1 MELTTKQAEGLRI
14 TLERFQAG
22 EPYTCIA
29 GYAGTGK
36 STLVKFII
44 DAMGLNPE
52 DQVCYCAF
60 TGKAATVLKEKG
72 CPNAITA
79 HKLLYK
85 AVPLSDGTFLFEEVY
100 DFDKDFKVI
109 VVDEVSMLP
118 KEMWDLLLTHNIYV
132 LACGDPFQLPTIN
145 PDDDNH
151 VLDNPH
157 IFLDEIM
164 RQALDSEIIRL
175 SLDIREGRPLN
186 LFSGKDVKVVEKA
199 SLVTGMLTWA
209 DQILCATNNTRIG
222 INQQMRVLLGKDGDP
237 KDGDKIIC
245 LNNHWETNGSLDNP
259 LTNGRILTITN
270 AKMRTLRFPEWR
282 IGVGS
287 LAVILCDL
295 VDEESGET
303 YYNMYLDKQGLVTGT
318 PGLNPKQ
325 KFKLSRIS
333 KRYYSGPRDI
343 LDVAYAYAIT
353 GHKAQGSEFKNV
365 VVLEERFPF
374 GKTEHARWLYTC
386 ATRASDKLII
396 VKQ

>member
-1 MELTTKQAEGLRI
+1 MQLTTKQEEGLKI
-14 TLERFQAG
+14 TLERYNAG
-22 EPYTCIA
+22 EQYTCIA

-44 DAMGLNPE
+44 DAIGLDAE
-52 DQVCYCAF
+52 KEVCYCAF

-85 AVPLSDGTFLFEEVY
+85 SVPLPDGTFFFEPVLGL
-100 DFDKDFKVI
+100 DKNFKII

-118 KEMWDLLLTHNIYV
+118 KEMWDLLLTYNVYV

-145 PDDDNH
+145 PEDDNH

-186 LFSGKDVKVVEKA
+186 LFSGKDVKVIEKA

-209 DQILCATNNTRIG
+209 DQILCATNNTRISV
-222 INQQMRVLLGKDGDP
+222 NQQMRALLGKEGDP

-245 LNNHWETNGSLDNP
+245 LNNHWDTSGSLDNP
-259 LTNGRILTITN
+259 LTNGRILTIVNSTT
-270 AKMRTLRFPEWR
+270 RILRLPEWCVG
-282 IGVGS
+282 IGS
-287 LAVILCDL
+287 LPVLVCDL
-295 VDEESGET
+295 VDDESGEI
-303 YYNMYLDKQGLVTGT
+303 YHRMYLDKQGLITGI

-325 KFKLSRIS
+325 KFKLSRVS
-333 KRYYSGPRDI
+333 KKYYSGPKNI
-343 LDVAYAYAIT
+343 IDVAFAYAIT

-374 GKTEHARWLYTC
+374 DKIEHARWLYTC
-386 ATRASDKLII
+386 ITRASDKLVI

>member
-1 MELTTKQAEGLRI
+1 MQLTSKQEEGLRI
-14 TLERFQAG
+14 TLERYQSG
-22 EPYTCIA
+22 EKYTCIA

-44 DAMGLNPE
+44 DAMGLDSE
-52 DQVCYCAF
+52 EEVCYCAF

-85 AVPLSDGTFLFEEVY
+85 SVPLPNGSFLFEPRLGFE
-100 DFDKDFKVI
+100 KSFKVI

-118 KEMWDLLLTHNIYV
+118 KEMWDLLMTHNVYV

-151 VLDNPH
+151 VLDAPH

-164 RQALDSEIIRL
+164 RQALDNEIIRL

-186 LFSGKDVKVVEKA
+186 LFSGKDVKVVDKS

-222 INQQMRVLLGKDGDP
+222 INKQMRELLGKAGDP

-245 LNNHWETNGSLDNP
+245 LNNHWDIIGSLGNP
-259 LTNGRILTITN
+259 LTNGRILTIAN
-270 AKMRTLRFPEWR
+270 SRTKVLRFPAWHV
-282 IGVGS
+282 GVDS
-287 LAVILCDL
+287 VVTLVCDL
-295 VDEESGET
+295 IDEDSGEI
-303 YYNMYLDKQGLVTGT
+303 YECMYLDKPGLVTGT
-318 PGLNPKQ
+318 PGLNVKQ
-325 KFKLSRIS
+325 KFKLSRIA
-333 KRYYSGPRDI
+333 KKYYVGPKLV
-343 LDVAYAYAIT
+343 LDVAFAYAIT

-365 VVLEERFPF
+365 VVLEESFPF
-374 GKTEHARWLYTC
+374 DKTEHARWLYTC
-386 ATRASDKLII
+386 ATRASDKLVI
-396 VKQ
+396 VKK